1 MWHKLNIQ
9 LQLITLIIAVTVTV
23 ALGSLAVAFWLDIQ
37 ERKSRAIEQTLTVKN
52 VFEQDFIAAI
62 TRQDDILFAN
72 LKRRLHGFKQIDRV
86 LVLSTTDEVIF
97 NYQHS
102 DEDNYNDL
110 VQKSTE
116 QPSFSGQDLYVRYP
130 LTNGQKQYGSVVFI
144 VDIKSFITQFH
155 QHLIFLVMA
164 LPIELLLA
172 MILTWWI
179 SRRYNQPIKVLV
191 EAMKHSD
198 IANSRFIRVETNA
211 QNEIGDLFNGYNQMM
226 ERIEATTRQ
235 IRFQSEHDTLTGL
248 YNRFYIEN
256 RLRQAL
262 KQENEAP
269 YLLLC
274 FDLDRFKLI
283 NDAASYQAGDELLKM
298 LAHSCQEQLP
308 KNAEM
313 ARLGGDDFYIL
324 LPNTEV
330 ETGLELAEKLRQF
343 LSDYR
348 FIWQGSAYSVSA
360 SFGVVTFRAH
370 EFTLDELTKAANLAL
385 TKAKSRGHNQLQRY
399 QVDETY
405 SDTHKFQVQ
414 VAGWIKEALKAKPG
428 LKPITGTARFE
439 LYAQAIKPLQTQ
451 TTKLG
456 YEVLLRMHDDQGHLI
471 APDNFLPTAERYQ
484 LMTEI
489 DIFVLN
495 TYVDTVLQQPA
506 HLDKL
511 SLVHINL
518 SGSSLNHPDFQ
529 SNLKYLIQTRDFPWH
544 KLELEVTET
553 AAVDNFNQAVTF
565 IEYCKSQGIGLALDD
580 FGTGMS
586 SFEYLKSLPFD
597 IVKIDGS
604 FVKDMHSDPTDHAI
618 IRYIQ
623 EICELRHQK
632 TVAEYV
638 ETEQDVQVLTDIG
651 ITYGQGYFFAKPKPL
666 TDWF

>member
-283 NDAASYQAGDELLKM
+283 NDAAGYQAGDELLKM